1 MGDAVNPDITAVQNP
16 EPAANG
22 SAGRERA
29 DLRPEN
35 IQDAVIRLAGNSQ
48 DGIQS
53 AGALLARLAGR
64 SDQDVMTY
72 MTIPATISGGPS
84 IFQVRIGSGEVLSA
98 GDEAD
103 FLVAFY
109 QHSYQDHIS
118 FLKDG
123 GVLLYDSDNV
133 EPDLDDKRFL
143 YVGVPITG
151 LTVEALGGTAKDK
164 GKNIFVLGLVA
175 KVFHLDVEKLTTL
188 IKEKFAG
195 KDESIVNTAI
205 MAFTAGYAYPL
216 GNLLAKRYQ
225 FEHIERTDGRA
236 QITMDGNQAL
246 AYGLLA
252 GGVRY
257 GAGYP
262 ITPWSSVMEI
272 LRRELPKYGGLFV
285 QSEDELA
292 AVSTALGFSLAGYLS
307 VTGSAGPGISLKTE
321 AIGWASMA
329 EMPLIIINVQR
340 GGPSTGLP
348 TNVEQSDLHQAIYG
362 GHGDSPRVVLAAATV
377 EDCFYIAVEAA
388 KIARN
393 YSTPVF
399 ILSDTSL
406 ATRIEAFDEPN
417 LAELMQEAKPDLST
431 RADSFKPYD
440 LNRITQHVAP
450 GTRLLDGKYP
460 LVTGLEHDEM
470 GHPTGSPKLHM
481 AMTAKRRNKLRKL
494 AEELPVP
501 EVYGDAEGDILLV
514 GWGSTYGPIHDAVKK
529 ARAAGEKMAAIHLR
543 HIHPLPNGVEKIFA
557 NFKRIVVVEMNDEG
571 VYGFGQLATILRAR
585 YCEPKIQS
593 LTKTDGLTYRVKEI
607 LQGLSGRD
615 GSPSGPNGASGN
627 GSSSSVEA
635 AVPAANRIETA
646 GDTPATTA
654 AAETNCPEAT
664 ISAERD
670 RAQDNTPNQPG
681 TEAIF
686 ASSGTNET
694 RETEKPA

>member
-1 MGDAVNPDITAVQNP
+1 MGESENPSNVVQQAEQPNAS
-16 EPAANG
+16 PAPDGTSRPN
-22 SAGRERA
+22 SSPPSDRA
-29 DLRPEN
+29 DLRPESIN
-35 IQDAVIRLAGNSQ
+35 DAVIRLAGNSQ

-53 AGALLARLAGR
+53 AGAFLARLAGR

-84 IFQVRIGSGEVLSA
+84 IFQVRMGTGEVLSA

-109 QHSYQDHIS
+109 QHSYQEHID
-118 FLKDG
+118 FLKEG

-133 EPDLDDKRFL
+133 EPNLDDKRFV

-164 GKNIFVLGLVA
+164 GKNIFVLGLIS
-175 KVFHLDVEKLTTL
+175 KIFHLDVEKLTTL
-188 IKEKFAG
+188 IKERFGG
-195 KDESIVNTAI
+195 KDPSIANTAI
-205 MAFTAGYAYPL
+205 MAFTAGYAYPVGKIL
-216 GNLLAKRYQ
+216 SHNYQ
-225 FEHIERTDGRA
+225 FEKLEKKPGAPA

-246 AYGLLA
+246 AYGLIA
-252 GGVRY
+252 AGVRY

-262 ITPWSSVMEI
+262 ITPWSSVMET
-272 LRRELPKYGGLFV
+272 LRTEFPKYGGIFV
-285 QSEDELA
+285 QAEDELG
-292 AVSTALGFSLAGYLS
+292 AVSLALGFSFSGYLA

-377 EDCFYIAVEAA
+377 EDCFYIAIEAGR
-388 KIARN
+388 IARK

-417 LAELMQEAKPDLST
+417 LTEIMVDPKPNLSARDT
-431 RADSFKPYD
+431 FKPYPLD
-440 LNRITQHVAP
+440 QITQHVAP
-450 GTRLLDGKYP
+450 GSRILDGKYP
-460 LVTGLEHDEM
+460 LLSGLEHDEM

-494 AEELPVP
+494 AEEIPVP
-501 EVYGDAEGDILLV
+501 EVYGDKEGDVLLV
-514 GWGSTYGPIHDAVKK
+514 GWGSTYGPVHDAVKR
-529 ARAAGEKMAAIHLR
+529 ARERGAKVGAIHLR
-543 HIHPLPNGVEKIFA
+543 HVHPLPNGLEHVFA
-557 NFKRIVVVEMNDEG
+557 YFKRIVVVEMNDQG

-585 YCEPKIQS
+585 YCEPKISS

-607 LQGLSGRD
+607 IEGVFPGLPTAPIS
-615 GSPSGPNGASGN
+615 PNGQQDTAPQSSPVHTDTSGEN
-627 GSSSSVEA
+627 VQSTADV
-635 AVPAANRIETA
+635 VPQ
-646 GDTPATTA
+646 GV
-654 AAETNCPEAT
+654 
-664 ISAERD
+664 
-670 RAQDNTPNQPG
+670 G
-681 TEAIF
+681 
-686 ASSGTNET
+686 
-694 RETEKPA
+694 